1 MSSDLVFTAFV
12 TNPCTTA
19 QKCTESALRALL
31 SLTQDDKEWC
41 QSLIVSEMTLL
52 FLVRTIM
59 QSHKQRSLSS
69 RAMGVLGTEDE
80 DDPQSLDRMCLA
92 LGVLTNLVQ
101 ALKTAKN
108 LLRKTRASAITV
120 RDTMLIH
127 KLQ

>member
-1 MSSDLVFTAFV
+1 
-12 TNPCTTA
+12 
-19 QKCTESALRALL
+19 
-31 SLTQDDKEWC
+31 
-41 QSLIVSEMTLL
+41 
-52 FLVRTIM
+52 
-59 QSHKQRSLSS
+59 
-69 RAMGVLGTEDE
+69 MGVLGTEDE